1 MNRYQR
7 PAVQPASNIY
17 GDPQRSQSLTNGAG
31 QAALAAL
38 RMHSPSLQ
46 QQQQQQQP
54 AAIRRTPQPRR
65 ANSLV
70 TAPRSNSL
78 RTYTYQP
85 KGSYIPGQ
93 ANINNNPN
101 KTQHLAKRS
110 AGSFSSRTSAYAKSP
125 VLRHD
130 GENEEE
136 SIIITTKTTKVVDSQ
151 GRTQSITTETI
162 KTLPDGS
169 NIIEKTTKNIS
180 RSNSRTNSL
189 RNNSILSASNPGYN
203 LTKIE
208 EDLQDFDYSYQID
221 GPHDLEPN
229 LKLHTGEPSLGPPIQ
244 EEFSSFNK
252 NERAGSLLSENNLR
266 RATSSDSSPS
276 KPLKSILKHR
286 LAEASEFRDAADL
299 VADPETPTISSH
311 PYKNFTTPDATH
323 LQPKSKVPSIPSP
336 TNQSQVKS
344 NMLKQLGSPATARS
358 PRNDD
363 LGSFRSAN
371 SPPGSIKF
379 SPEVETIPIYSH
391 GKPSTP
397 MQPKYKQ
404 LESEEKLKLSN
415 QELYAKALLV
425 AQERVYGNKIL
436 SPQANSAPIVES
448 PVYDTI
454 VEEQPKRTLSLV
466 SNMSSLVENKTKRD
480 KKLDDYNKVGVED
493 RYKYGNHHKDF
504 AVHSFRNSDEN
515 PKPSSRKERA
525 KEEKKLFKQ
534 QKLEAEKEKEH
545 EKQLKKEEEKQR
557 KEEEKLKKE
566 ETKKKRKSSGRGLF
580 GRKKKDEVSAP
591 LEVAGVTAA
600 GAVVG
605 AGAIVASTVGGASD
619 PAHGKNS
626 TVPQSSFAGP
636 NDQQEPTHLQRPTVP
651 QSSFSG
657 PVHQQEPVYENQ
669 PKPEP
674 VYTEKA
680 VPAHMGVPVSEKE
693 TIPEQEPASREAF
706 LSEDYVHNM
715 PSPTIIPDSEVTLRE
730 TGQIV
735 SDANKLPVVEESNL
749 VAPATPPSHT
759 FEPPQ
764 ILSRKA
770 PDSPSTSNFKEPIE
784 KPVLNTV
791 IPETEADARSGDYAT
806 DDDTD
811 IDDTEDTNIVQG
823 GSGVVRVAPDV
834 NTKNFD
840 LSGTPTPVQEDDNDI
855 PERIH
860 PVIEKEKLGG
870 VITQVDY
877 PGEAI
882 VLGPDDVPVEAIE
895 VGPVNSKY
903 HDPSTTLPTIISG
916 LDGSPI
922 VLESGDKSS
931 SFDETG
937 TSYENKGVAIL
948 NKKLILS
955 SKQDELNEIG
965 LNGKSEVGKGPEVAK
980 ASERIDSGQPDVDNA
995 PVIYSEHETQSYGGK
1010 YGEFLPAE
1018 GPKPKTPSDATASSA
1033 DEPPEVDSHPSE
1045 LEKKPSVLSKIT
1057 GKKYNKFKHK
1067 LFKYFLNTYDK

>member
-7 PAVQPASNIY
+7 PAVQPASNLY

-46 QQQQQQQP
+46 QQQQQP
-54 AAIRRTPQPRR
+54 SGIRRTPQPRR

-85 KGSYIPGQ
+85 KASYIPGQ

-101 KTQHLAKRS
+101 KSQPLAKRPT
-110 AGSFSSRTSAYAKSP
+110 GSLSSRTSAYANSP
-125 VLRHD
+125 VIQHYD
-130 GENEEE
+130 ENEEE

-221 GPHDLEPN
+221 GPHDLESN

-252 NERAGSLLSENNLR
+252 NERAGSLLSENNLKR
-266 RATSSDSSPS
+266 VTSSDSSPS

-286 LAEASEFRDAADL
+286 LVETSEFRDDP
-299 VADPETPTISSH
+299 VADPETPTTNSH
-311 PYKNFTTPDATH
+311 PYKNFTTSDATR

-336 TNQSQVKS
+336 SNQSQVKN

-358 PRNDD
+358 SIKNDD

-391 GKPSTP
+391 GKPNTP
-397 MQPKYKQ
+397 AQHKYKQ

-425 AQERVYGNKIL
+425 AQERVYGNKTL
-436 SPQANSAPIVES
+436 VTQPASAPTVES
-448 PVYDTI
+448 PVSDTI

-466 SNMSSLVENKTKRD
+466 SNMSSLVDNKIKRD

-493 RYKYGNHHKDF
+493 RYKYENHHKDF
-504 AVHSFRNSDEN
+504 AVHSFRNNDEN

-525 KEEKKLFKQ
+525 KEEKRLFKQ

-545 EKQLKKEEEKQR
+545 EKQLKKEEDKQR
-557 KEEEKLKKE
+557 KEEEKLEKE

-580 GRKKKDEVSAP
+580 GRKKKDEISAP

-600 GAVVG
+600 GSVVG
-605 AGAIVASTVGGASD
+605 AGAIVASTAGDVSD
-619 PAHGKNS
+619 A
-626 TVPQSSFAGP
+626 A
-636 NDQQEPTHLQRPTVP
+636 HLQSPSIP

-657 PVHQQEPVYENQ
+657 PIYQRDPAHVQSPIVPQSSISEPIHQQEAVHQNELKSDPVYAE
-669 PKPEP
+669 EIAP
-674 VYTEKA
+674 VHN
-680 VPAHMGVPVSEKE
+680 PAPALEKE
-693 TIPEQEPASREAF
+693 TVPEQEPSSEEAF
-706 LSEDYVHNM
+706 MSEDFVHKM
-715 PSPTIIPDSEVTLRE
+715 PSPTIIPDSGVTLSE
-730 TGQIV
+730 TEQV
-735 SDANKLPVVEESNL
+735 LVDASSTPVVVGSDT
-749 VAPATPPSHT
+749 VPPSTPPSHT

-764 ILSRKA
+764 NLSRKA
-770 PDSPSTSNFKEPIE
+770 PDSPSTSNYKEPIE

-791 IPETEADARSGDYAT
+791 IPEVEGDARSGDYAT
-806 DDDTD
+806 DEDTD
-811 IDDTEDTNIVQG
+811 IDDTEDTNTVQG
-823 GSGVVRVAPDV
+823 KSGVVRETPKIKPED
-834 NTKNFD
+834 FD
-840 LSGTPTPVQEDDNDI
+840 LSGTPTPVHEGDNEVPD
-855 PERIH
+855 RIH
-860 PVIEKEKLGG
+860 PVIAKEKLGG
-870 VITQVDY
+870 ATTPVDY
-877 PGEAI
+877 PDETI
-882 VLGPDDVPVEAIE
+882 ELGPDDVPVEAIE
-895 VGPVNSKY
+895 VGTIESKY
-903 HDPSTTLPTIISG
+903 EDPSTTLPTIIAG

-937 TSYENKGVAIL
+937 TSYENKENKIM

-955 SKQDELNEIG
+955 DKQDELNEIEQG
-965 LNGKSEVGKGPEVAK
+965 MNGKSELEHSLGVAQV
-980 ASERIDSGQPDVDNA
+980 SEGIESQQPDVDNV
-995 PVIYSEHETQSYGGK
+995 PVRYKEQESQSYGGK
-1010 YGEFLPAE
+1010 YSEVLPTD
-1018 GPKPKTPSDATASSA
+1018 GPKTKTPSDATASSA